1 MNITFNSPQRHTVAQ
16 GLLIL
21 AAAIALV
28 TLAVAVGSMPSGFTV
43 RAEILVAF
51 AQGALGA

>member
-1 MNITFNSPQRHTVAQ
+1 MNITFNGPQRHTVAQ

-21 AAAIALV
+21 AAAIVFVTVAL
-28 TLAVAVGSMPSGFTV
+28 AAGSMPSGFTV